1 MEKKALD
8 GEVISQEAISL
19 DEAQQLKSIM
29 QDFMTAYVQNQD
41 KEVAEWLPQK
51 LQASLGVSLE
61 EAQAITQQLV
71 ATIKYNEES
80 ARSLAEAKSRGM
92 TREAWVSKVIRED
105 VQDLPEE
112 EQKKRLAEVYAAFE
126 EVNASVLGGENGAE
140 TVATGEELEETVALF
155 DPETRSI
162 LRIDFSVVNDVRYYN
177 GTVFKGFVKDVPV
190 GVLSG
195 GRYDKLLEKFG
206 RKAGAIGFAVYLDAL
221 ERMEDLRPF
230 DVDVL
235 LLYGEKEDLATVR
248 MWARDLM
255 QSGKSVQVQ
264 RAIPEDLR
272 YQKLMKIEEGRLI
285 LLEEYA

>member
-1 MEKKALD
+1 MEEKKMA
-8 GEVISQEAISL
+8 GEMISQEAISL

-71 ATIKYNEES
+71 ATIKYNEE
-80 ARSLAEAKSRGM
+80 AAKSLAEAKGRGM

-140 TVATGEELEETVALF
+140 TAATGEEV
-155 DPETRSI
+155 
-162 LRIDFSVVNDVRYYN
+162 
-177 GTVFKGFVKDVPV
+177 
-190 GVLSG
+190 
-195 GRYDKLLEKFG
+195 
-206 RKAGAIGFAVYLDAL
+206 
-221 ERMEDLRPF
+221 
-230 DVDVL
+230 
-235 LLYGEKEDLATVR
+235 
-248 MWARDLM
+248 
-255 QSGKSVQVQ
+255 
-264 RAIPEDLR
+264 
-272 YQKLMKIEEGRLI
+272 
-285 LLEEYA
+285 

>member
-71 ATIKYNEES
+71 DTITYNEES

-105 VQDLPEE
+105 VQNLPEE

-140 TVATGEELEETVALF
+140 TAATGEEV
-155 DPETRSI
+155 
-162 LRIDFSVVNDVRYYN
+162 
-177 GTVFKGFVKDVPV
+177 
-190 GVLSG
+190 
-195 GRYDKLLEKFG
+195 
-206 RKAGAIGFAVYLDAL
+206 
-221 ERMEDLRPF
+221 
-230 DVDVL
+230 
-235 LLYGEKEDLATVR
+235 
-248 MWARDLM
+248 
-255 QSGKSVQVQ
+255 
-264 RAIPEDLR
+264 
-272 YQKLMKIEEGRLI
+272 
-285 LLEEYA
+285 

>member
-1 MEKKALD
+1 MGLECIGEID
-8 GEVISQEAISL
+8 GYCSYEVLYLAAKSLLAISPDCVL
-19 DEAQQLKSIM
+19 DLSHLGFINEVFKGVGLDA
-29 QDFMTAYVQNQD
+29 AYRG
-41 KEVAEWLPQK
+41 AAL
-51 LQASLGVSLE
+51 SLIGEKNLHELMSLCE
-61 EAQAITQQLV
+61 EAGLSEENARRSKKLITLYG
-71 ATIKYNEES
+71 A
-80 ARSLAEAKSRGM
+80 
-92 TREAWVSKVIRED
+92 
-105 VQDLPEE
+105 PEE
-112 EQKKRLAEVYAAFE
+112 VLPRLKETF
-126 EVNASVLGGENGAE
+126 GGICDLSSI
-140 TVATGEELEETVALF
+140 EELEETVALF

-195 GRYDKLLEKFG
+195 GRYDRLLEKFG

-235 LLYGEKEDLATVR
+235 LLYGENEDFATVR

>member
-1 MEKKALD
+1 MEEKKMA
-8 GEVISQEAISL
+8 GEMISQEAISL

-71 ATIKYNEES
+71 ATITYNEE
-80 ARSLAEAKSRGM
+80 AAKSLAEAKGRGM

-140 TVATGEELEETVALF
+140 TAATGEEV
-155 DPETRSI
+155 
-162 LRIDFSVVNDVRYYN
+162 
-177 GTVFKGFVKDVPV
+177 
-190 GVLSG
+190 
-195 GRYDKLLEKFG
+195 
-206 RKAGAIGFAVYLDAL
+206 
-221 ERMEDLRPF
+221 
-230 DVDVL
+230 
-235 LLYGEKEDLATVR
+235 
-248 MWARDLM
+248 
-255 QSGKSVQVQ
+255 
-264 RAIPEDLR
+264 
-272 YQKLMKIEEGRLI
+272 
-285 LLEEYA
+285 